1 MHPRYEQ
8 AQAWSAKVIGAA
20 IEVHREMGPGLFESI
35 YEGCLRREFELQ
47 SIPNEEQRQV
57 PVEYKGWK
65 VTEPLRFDFLVDGC
79 LVVEAKAVEA
89 ILPVH
94 KAQLLTYMKLLDAP
108 LGLLIN
114 FHEAVLKDGIVRMI
128 LKGADR

>member
-1 MHPRYEQ
+1 
-8 AQAWSAKVIGAA
+8 
-20 IEVHREMGPGLFESI
+20 MGPGLFESI

-47 SIPNEEQRQV
+47 AIPHEEQRQV

-79 LVVEAKAVEA
+79 LVVEAKAVES

-114 FHEAVLKDGIVRMI
+114 FHVAALKDGIVRMI
-128 LKGADR
+128 LKGADQ

>member
-1 MHPRYEQ
+1 MHPRYPE
-8 AQAWSAKVIGAA
+8 AQKWSAKVIGAA

-79 LVVEAKAVEA
+79 LVVEAKAVESV
-89 ILPVH
+89 LPVH

-114 FHEAVLKDGIVRMI
+114 FHEAALKNGIVRMI
-128 LKGADR
+128 LKGADQ